1 MIVSPITIDKIKLSL
16 KVIDIA
22 QIELDMVETS
32 RKSSQ
37 KVFVNLQGQVENTKD
52 KFKMLVETHNQKV
65 IYETV
70 ENS

>member
-37 KVFVNLQGQVENTKD
+37 KVFVNL
-52 KFKMLVETHNQKV
+52 
-65 IYETV
+65 
-70 ENS
+70 